1 MKIIAGVDEAGR
13 GPIAGP
19 VVAAAVILPDGCAIE
34 GVRDSKKI
42 SEKKREI
49 LYSKILDVATSVGV
63 GIVHE
68 DDIEELNI
76 LQATHRAMRLALGRL
91 LPQPEEA
98 LIDGRGLPDQVV
110 KNKGIIDGDD
120 KVHTI
125 SAASIIAKVSRDRIM
140 RNYDLIFPEYGFAK
154 HKGYGTAEHLFNL
167 RNHLACPI
175 HRKGFRP
182 VVNYMPS
189 LSHLKESRLLEK
201 WGKRLAARELI
212 RNGYTVLEMNYSA
225 APYGEID
232 VVAKENDTVVFVE
245 VKLAS
250 QKPFGRSEAQ
260 MNDSKLAKLFNAM
273 NIYLS
278 KNDSVADSRFDFMTV
293 HFGKERP
300 KVNHYKNCL
309 D

>member
-1 MKIIAGVDEAGR
+1 M
-13 GPIAGP
+13 
-19 VVAAAVILPDGCAIE
+19 
-34 GVRDSKKI
+34 
-42 SEKKREI
+42 
-49 LYSKILDVATSVGV
+49 
-63 GIVHE
+63 
-68 DDIEELNI
+68 
-76 LQATHRAMRLALGRL
+76 
-91 LPQPEEA
+91 
-98 LIDGRGLPDQVV
+98 V

-120 KVHTI
+120 KILAI

-189 LSHLKESRLLEK
+189 LSHLKENRLLEK
-201 WGKRLAARELI
+201 WGTRLAARELI
-212 RNGYTVLEMNYSA
+212 RNGYTVLAMNYSA

-245 VKLAS
+245 VKSAS
-250 QKPFGRSEAQ
+250 QKTLGRMEDQ
-260 MNDSKLAKLFNAM
+260 MNDSKVAKIFSAM

-293 HFGKERP
+293 RFGKDRP
-300 KVNHYKNCL
+300 KVNHYKNYL
-309 D
+309 DSVT

>member
-1 MKIIAGVDEAGR
+1 
-13 GPIAGP
+13 
-19 VVAAAVILPDGCAIE
+19 
-34 GVRDSKKI
+34 
-42 SEKKREI
+42 
-49 LYSKILDVATSVGV
+49 
-63 GIVHE
+63 
-68 DDIEELNI
+68 
-76 LQATHRAMRLALGRL
+76 MRLALGRL

-120 KVHTI
+120 TIHAI

-140 RNYDLIFPEYGFAK
+140 RNYDLIVPEYGFAK

-189 LSHLKESRLLEK
+189 LSHLKENRLFEK

-212 RNGYTVLEMNYSA
+212 RKGYIVLKMDYRA
-225 APYGEID
+225 TPYGKID
-232 VVAKENDTVVFVE
+232 VVAKENDTIVFVE
-245 VKLAS
+245 VKSVS
-250 QKPFGRSEAQ
+250 QKTLGGPEEQ

-278 KNDSVADSRFDFMTV
+278 KNDSVADSRFDLMTV
-293 HFGKERP
+293 RFGKERP
-300 KVNHYKNCL
+300 KVKHYKNCL

>member
-1 MKIIAGVDEAGR
+1 MKFIAGVDEAGR

-19 VVAAAVILPDGCAIE
+19 VVAAAVILPDGCTIE
-34 GVRDSKKI
+34 GVKDSKKI

-49 LYSKILDVATSVGV
+49 LYGKILDVSTSVGV

-91 LPQPEEA
+91 VPQPEEA

-120 KVHTI
+120 KIHAI

-189 LSHLKESRLLEK
+189 LSHLMANRLLEK

-225 APYGEID
+225 VPYGEID

-245 VKLAS
+245 VKSAS
-250 QKPFGRSEAQ
+250 QKTLGGMEDR
-260 MNDSKLAKLFNAM
+260 MNDSKVAKIINAM

-293 HFGKERP
+293 RFGKDRP

-309 D
+309 N

>member
-1 MKIIAGVDEAGR
+1 MKLIAGVDEAGR

-19 VVAAAVILPDGCAIE
+19 VVAAAVILPDGCTIE

-42 SEKKREI
+42 SEKRREV
-49 LYSKILDVATSVGV
+49 LYGKILDVATSVGV

-68 DDIEELNI
+68 DEIEELNI

-98 LIDGRGLPDQVV
+98 LIDGRGLPDQVL

-120 KVHTI
+120 KVHAI

-182 VVNYMPS
+182 VVNYIPS
-189 LSHLKESRLLEK
+189 LSHLKENRLLEK

-245 VKLAS
+245 VKSAS
-250 QKPFGRSEAQ
+250 QKTLGRSEDQ
-260 MNDSKLAKLFNAM
+260 MNDPKLAKLFNAM